1 MDRRRWLL
9 AGTIVLA
16 TAQCGSWLFDA
27 LIAWSAGGWLV
38 STLLAL
44 ELTIGAGL
52 NILGLLAFLLRGW
65 GFSRS
70 AFPAVQVGNVLFSVG
85 ASLLISPAWLLLGAA
100 PAIATLILY
109 FLFRRADATAPA
121 PGYRV

>member
-16 TAQCGSWLFDA
+16 AAQCGSWLFDT
-27 LIAWSAGGWLV
+27 LIAWSAAGWLV

-70 AFPAVQVGNVLFSVG
+70 AFPAVQVGNILFSVG
-85 ASLLISPAWLLLGAA
+85 ASVVISPVWLLLGAA
-100 PAIATLILY
+100 PALATLILF
-109 FLFRRADATAPA
+109 FLFRREDVTPTA